1 MLPWCFQS
9 AFEGNAVQS
18 VSRTIVFEQ
27 CIPRAG
33 FRITFPSCTAA
44 GTNNS
49 KCPVS
54 QWCRLIDSHTHTV
67 PVQTHTVYPWVHYIH
82 WNNRRIHSV
91 WSIGQ
96 NMHTPQYKSSH
107 TGFRCFNYSL
117 SLILSISSSEKT
129 WSPYD
134 LHDTWS
140 RVMFHYVCIPVWMK
154 INYDRWFIS
163 S

>member
-67 PVQTHTVYPWVHYIH
+67 PVQTHTVYPWVHYTH

-96 NMHTPQYKSSH
+96 NMHTQGLDALIIHSVWSWVLAAVKRHGHLMTYMIH
-107 TGFRCFNYSL
+107 DRELCF
-117 SLILSISSSEKT
+117 I
-129 WSPYD
+129 
-134 LHDTWS
+134 
-140 RVMFHYVCIPVWMK
+140 MFVSQFEWK
-154 INYDRWFIS
+154 
-163 S
+163 